1 MKNLRTRI
9 LILCGLMVLSA
20 AALAPIVV
28 QAGCPQVIISCS
40 DGSQHSCKRHTCR
53 QPLRIRLQL
62 YELLVRSNAFERPLL

>member
-40 DGSQHSCKRHTCR
+40 DGSQHSCNGTHVGNHCE
-53 QPLRIRLQL
+53 
-62 YELLVRSNAFERPLL
+62 YDYNCMNC